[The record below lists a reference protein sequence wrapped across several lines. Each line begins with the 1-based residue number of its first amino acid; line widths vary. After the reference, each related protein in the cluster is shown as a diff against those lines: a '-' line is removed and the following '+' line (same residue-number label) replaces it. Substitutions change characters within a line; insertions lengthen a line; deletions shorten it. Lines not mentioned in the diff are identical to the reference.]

1 VGLAADADG
10 TSAREYFRRLLVHLE
25 RRFGRPLANPTA
37 YLVSG
42 IPIGTV
48 PRTYADRVVLVGDA
62 AAQVKPLSG
71 GGIYTGMRG
80 GQLAAEVAADAL
92 RTDDLSAASLA
103 RYPRA
108 WDAELGEE
116 FRRAL
121 YVRRVFT
128 RLSDRELDA
137 LVDALKDGSLAGTI
151 VAFGDI
157 DFPTHV
163 VRALLSEAPSLVR
176 LFPKA
181 LGAWLSSASAYPA
194 PDLEPGDR
202 RK

>member
-1 VGLAADADG
+1 M
-10 TSAREYFRRLLVHLE
+10 
-25 RRFGRPLANPTA
+25 
-37 YLVSG
+37 SG
-42 IPIGTV
+42 IPIGLV
-48 PRTYADRVVLVGDA
+48 PKVYGDRVLLVGDA

-80 GQLAAEVAADAL
+80 AELAARVAIEGL
-92 RTDDLSAASLA
+92 STGDLSASYLA
-103 RYPRA
+103 RYAAA

-128 RLSDRELDA
+128 RLTDRDLDT
-137 LVDALKDGSLAGTI
+137 LVDALQDGRLAGTI

-181 LGAWLSSASAYPA
+181 LGAWLSSSSAYPA
-194 PDLEPGDR
+194 PELEPGFR